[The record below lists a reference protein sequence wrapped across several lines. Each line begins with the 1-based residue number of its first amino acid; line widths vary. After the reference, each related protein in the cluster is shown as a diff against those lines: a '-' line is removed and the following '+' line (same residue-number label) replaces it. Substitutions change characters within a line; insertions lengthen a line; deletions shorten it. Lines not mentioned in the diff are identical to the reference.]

1 MSIYLFVGG
10 GETNEFGGNGIC
22 ADGEDDGDGKRVY
35 VAIPQVT
42 SYERVAYFSFPTCV
56 LCFMIGHLAQCT

>member
-10 GETNEFGGNGIC
+10 GETNEFGGN
-22 ADGEDDGDGKRVY
+22 